1 MRTMAAKAR
10 DFNGWA
16 AEALKAPAAPEPSSR
31 STAPKVQKAAPK
43 CNPKWKT
50 PGRKLTQSA
59 TKSAKRELA
68 HPRLIRY
75 MQKHGDTTSGKLV
88 S

>member
-1 MRTMAAKAR
+1 MAAKAR

-16 AEALKAPAAPEPSSR
+16 AEAPKAPAAPEPSSR
-31 STAPKVQKAAPK
+31 STAPKVQKAVPK
-43 CNPKWKT
+43 CNPKCKA